1 MGLKETENTTE
12 VVLER
17 MENTMMNLE
26 QMSFDSINITD
37 RIVTLLSDAR
47 ELLAVLKSGEE
58 EKKEEAFQGF
68 ENIFNQL
75 LDTSFEVNNV
85 SHELEKETVYQR
97 ETVES
102 IKQIVD
108 YLYSISDDDI
118 FNKGRK
124 SKSWENMNLSHHA
137 ISDWRQF

>member
-26 QMSFDSINITD
+26 QMSYDSINITD
-37 RIVTLLSDAR
+37 HIVTLLSDAR
-47 ELLAVLKSGEE
+47 ELLTVLKSGDE
-58 EKKEEAFQGF
+58 EKKQEAFKGV
-68 ENIFNQL
+68 EDIFNQL
-75 LDTSFEVNNV
+75 LNTSFEVNNV

-108 YLYSISDDDI
+108 YLYSISDEGM
-118 FNKGRK
+118 F
-124 SKSWENMNLSHHA
+124 
-137 ISDWRQF
+137 

>member
-58 EKKEEAFQGF
+58 KKEEAFQGV

-118 FNKGRK
+118 F
-124 SKSWENMNLSHHA
+124 
-137 ISDWRQF
+137 

>member
-1 MGLKETENTTE
+1 MGLKETESTTE

-26 QMSFDSINITD
+26 QMSFDSINVTD

-47 ELLAVLKSGEE
+47 ELLAILKSDDE
-58 EKKEEAFQGF
+58 EKKAEALQGV

-75 LDTSFEVNNV
+75 LETSFEVNNV

-108 YLYSISDDDI
+108 YLYSMSGEDM
-118 FNKGRK
+118 F
-124 SKSWENMNLSHHA
+124 
-137 ISDWRQF
+137 

>member
-12 VVLER
+12 IVLER

-26 QMSFDSINITD
+26 QMSFDAINITD
-37 RIVTLLSDAR
+37 RLVTLLSDAR
-47 ELLAVLKSGEE
+47 ELLAVLGVENEKNRVAALQGLEE
-58 EKKEEAFQGF
+58 
-68 ENIFNQL
+68 IFNQL

-108 YLYSISDDDI
+108 YLYSMSCDNI
-118 FNKGRK
+118 F
-124 SKSWENMNLSHHA
+124 
-137 ISDWRQF
+137 

>member
-1 MGLKETENTTE
+1 
-12 VVLER
+12 
-17 MENTMMNLE
+17 
-26 QMSFDSINITD
+26 MSW
-37 RIVTLLSDAR
+37 R
-47 ELLAVLKSGEE
+47 
-58 EKKEEAFQGF
+58 EEAFQGV

-118 FNKGRK
+118 F
-124 SKSWENMNLSHHA
+124 
-137 ISDWRQF
+137 

>member
-1 MGLKETENTTE
+1 
-12 VVLER
+12 
-17 MENTMMNLE
+17 
-26 QMSFDSINITD
+26 
-37 RIVTLLSDAR
+37 
-47 ELLAVLKSGEE
+47 
-58 EKKEEAFQGF
+58 
-68 ENIFNQL
+68 L

-118 FNKGRK
+118 F
-124 SKSWENMNLSHHA
+124 
-137 ISDWRQF
+137 

>member
-47 ELLAVLKSGEE
+47 ELLAVLKSDDD
-58 EKKEEAFQGF
+58 EKKEEALQGV

-108 YLYSISDDDI
+108 YLYSISDYD
-118 FNKGRK
+118 
-124 SKSWENMNLSHHA
+124 L
-137 ISDWRQF
+137 

>member
-47 ELLAVLKSGEE
+47 ELLEVLKSGDE
-58 EKKEEAFQGF
+58 EKKEEALQGV

-75 LDTSFEVNNV
+75 IDTSFEVNNV
-85 SHELEKETVYQR
+85 SHELENETVYQR

-118 FNKGRK
+118 F
-124 SKSWENMNLSHHA
+124 
-137 ISDWRQF
+137 

>member
-47 ELLAVLKSGEE
+47 ELLAVLKSGEK

-118 FNKGRK
+118 F
-124 SKSWENMNLSHHA
+124 
-137 ISDWRQF
+137 

>member
-12 VVLER
+12 VILQR

-26 QMSFDSINITD
+26 QMSFDAINITD

-47 ELLAVLKSGEE
+47 ELLSVIRIEDEKNRMVALQGLEE
-58 EKKEEAFQGF
+58 
-68 ENIFNQL
+68 IFNQL

-108 YLYSISDDDI
+108 YLYSMSCDDI
-118 FNKGRK
+118 F
-124 SKSWENMNLSHHA
+124 
-137 ISDWRQF
+137 

>member
-1 MGLKETENTTE
+1 MELKETENTTE
-12 VVLER
+12 VILER

-26 QMSFDSINITD
+26 QMSYDSINITD

-47 ELLAVLKSGEE
+47 ELLTVIKTGD
-58 EKKEEAFQGF
+58 EKEKAEALQGV

-75 LDTSFEVNNV
+75 LATSFEVNNV

-97 ETVES
+97 ETVDS

-108 YLYSISDDDI
+108 YLYAISDDGM
-118 FNKGRK
+118 F
-124 SKSWENMNLSHHA
+124 
-137 ISDWRQF
+137 

>member
-12 VVLER
+12 IVLER

-26 QMSFDSINITD
+26 QMSFDAINITD
-37 RIVTLLSDAR
+37 RLVTLLSDAR
-47 ELLAVLKSGEE
+47 ELLAVLGVENEKNRKVALQGLEE
-58 EKKEEAFQGF
+58 
-68 ENIFNQL
+68 IFNQL

-108 YLYSISDDDI
+108 YLYSMSCDNI
-118 FNKGRK
+118 F
-124 SKSWENMNLSHHA
+124 
-137 ISDWRQF
+137 

>member
-12 VVLER
+12 IVLQR

-37 RIVTLLSDAR
+37 RLVTLLSDAK
-47 ELLAVLKSGEE
+47 ELLSVIGIEDEKNRKVALQGLEE
-58 EKKEEAFQGF
+58 
-68 ENIFNQL
+68 IFNQL

-108 YLYSISDDDI
+108 YLYSMSYDDI
-118 FNKGRK
+118 F
-124 SKSWENMNLSHHA
+124 
-137 ISDWRQF
+137 

>member
-1 MGLKETENTTE
+1 MELKETEKTTE

-47 ELLAVLKSGEE
+47 ELFAAFKTGD
-58 EKKEEAFQGF
+58 EKDKEEA
-68 ENIFNQL
+68 L
-75 LDTSFEVNNV
+75 NNV

-97 ETVES
+97 ETVDS
-102 IKQIVD
+102 IRQIVD
-108 YLYSISDDDI
+108 YLY
-118 FNKGRK
+118 
-124 SKSWENMNLSHHA
+124 A
-137 ISDWRQF
+137 ISGDGMF

>member
-47 ELLAVLKSGEE
+47 ELLAVLKSG
-58 EKKEEAFQGF
+58 KEEAFQGV

-118 FNKGRK
+118 F
-124 SKSWENMNLSHHA
+124 
-137 ISDWRQF
+137 

>member
-58 EKKEEAFQGF
+58 EKKEEAFQGV
-68 ENIFNQL
+68 ENILNQL

-118 FNKGRK
+118 F
-124 SKSWENMNLSHHA
+124 
-137 ISDWRQF
+137 

>member
-1 MGLKETENTTE
+1 MELKETEKTTE

-47 ELLAVLKSGEE
+47 ELFAAFKTGD
-58 EKKEEAFQGF
+58 EKDKEEALQGV
-68 ENIFNQL
+68 ESIFNQL
-75 LDTSFEVNNV
+75 LETSFEVNNV

-97 ETVES
+97 ETVDS
-102 IKQIVD
+102 IRQIVD
-108 YLYSISDDDI
+108 YLY
-118 FNKGRK
+118 
-124 SKSWENMNLSHHA
+124 A
-137 ISDWRQF
+137 ISGDGIFCLLY

>member
-75 LDTSFEVNNV
+75 LDTSFVVNNV

-118 FNKGRK
+118 F
-124 SKSWENMNLSHHA
+124 
-137 ISDWRQF
+137 

>member
-47 ELLAVLKSGEE
+47 ELLTVLKSGEG
-58 EKKEEAFQGF
+58 EKKEEAFQGV

-118 FNKGRK
+118 F
-124 SKSWENMNLSHHA
+124 
-137 ISDWRQF
+137 

>member
-17 MENTMMNLE
+17 MENTMMNME

-47 ELLAVLKSGEE
+47 ELLAVLKSG
-58 EKKEEAFQGF
+58 KEEAFQGV

-118 FNKGRK
+118 F
-124 SKSWENMNLSHHA
+124 
-137 ISDWRQF
+137 

>member
-17 MENTMMNLE
+17 MEN
-26 QMSFDSINITD
+26 MSFDSINITD

-58 EKKEEAFQGF
+58 EKKEEAFQGV

-108 YLYSISDDDI
+108 YLYTS
-118 FNKGRK
+118 R
-124 SKSWENMNLSHHA
+124 L
-137 ISDWRQF
+137 

>member
-47 ELLAVLKSGEE
+47 ELLAVLKSWEE
-58 EKKEEAFQGF
+58 EKKEEAFQGV

-118 FNKGRK
+118 F
-124 SKSWENMNLSHHA
+124 
-137 ISDWRQF
+137 